1 MTTTHVPFDIPDDLR
16 RGLEVEAA
24 RSGKSQSQIVTEA
37 LDKAGIA
44 RVSAEDL
51 DKLMHGSQ

>member
-1 MTTTHVPFDIPDDLR
+1 MATEHPPFDIPDDLR
-16 RGLEVEAA
+16 RGIEVEAA
-24 RSGKSQSQIVTEA
+24 RAGKSPAQIVADA
-37 LDKAGIA
+37 LDKAGIK